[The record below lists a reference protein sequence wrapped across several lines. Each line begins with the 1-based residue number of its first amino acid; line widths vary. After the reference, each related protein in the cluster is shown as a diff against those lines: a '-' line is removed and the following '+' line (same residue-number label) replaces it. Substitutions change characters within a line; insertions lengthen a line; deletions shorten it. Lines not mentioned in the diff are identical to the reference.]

1 MIEAAYT
8 GNAKKVQEA
17 FDRQSAV
24 FDSLYSP
31 DAIIAYK
38 RKRVRDHVMQ
48 FLKPPGSI
56 LELNAGTGEDSIYFA
71 KQSFQVHA
79 TDISSR
85 MLSVIN
91 DKTESL
97 NLCGS
102 ITTEQCSF
110 TSLHRLKNKGPY
122 DLIFS
127 NFAGINCTDGIDQ
140 LLNQLSGLLKPG
152 GFVTLVF
159 LPPFCLWEFLMVFK
173 GKFKTAFRRFCGKR
187 GANACIESINFRCWY
202 YHPSSIIRKL
212 KPGFNLIGYEGLC
225 ICVPPSG
232 IENFA
237 EKHPRLYGLFKRE
250 EEFLK
255 CRYPWKFVGDYVIL
269 SFKKRV

>member
-1 MIEAAYT
+1 MIETIYT

-17 FDRQSAV
+17 FDLQSAV
-24 FDSLYSP
+24 FDSLYSSNT
-31 DAIIAYK
+31 IIAYK

-71 KQSFQVHA
+71 KQNFQVHA

-91 DKTESL
+91 DKTEKL
-97 NLCGS
+97 DLCGS

-110 TSLHRLKNKGPY
+110 TSLRRLGNKGPY

-127 NFAGINCTDGIDQ
+127 NFAGINCTDEIDQ
-140 LLNQLSGLLKPG
+140 LLGQLSGLAKPG

-159 LPPFCLWEFLMVFK
+159 LPPFCLWEFLMLFK
-173 GKFKTAFRRFCGKR
+173 GKFKIAFRRFCGKK
-187 GANACIESINFRCWY
+187 GADARIEGVSFRCWY

-212 KPGFNLIGYEGLC
+212 KPDFDLLSYEGLC

-232 IENFA
+232 VEDFA
-237 EKHPRLYGLFKRE
+237 EKHPRLYDWFKQK
-250 EEFLK
+250 EEFLRG
-255 CRYPWKFVGDYVIL
+255 RYPWKFTGDYVII
-269 SFKKRV
+269 SFKKKV